1 MLTDM
6 NKNNK
11 AYVRPAMRVVKL
23 QQQSALLVIT
33 SGQANAPRRH
43 DIYDDTGY

>member
-23 QQQSALLVIT
+23 QQQSALLINT
-33 SGQANAPRRH
+33 SQQSNAPRY
-43 DIYDDTGY
+43 DGFDDTGY

>member
-11 AYVRPAMRVVKL
+11 AYVRPDMRVVKL
-23 QQQSALLVIT
+23 QHHSPVLVNSSEQSAAPSRHVI
-33 SGQANAPRRH
+33 H
-43 DIYDDTGY
+43 DDTAY

>member
-11 AYVRPAMRVVKL
+11 PYVRPAMRVVKL
-23 QQQSALLVIT
+23 QHQSALLIN
-33 SGQANAPRRH
+33 SNEQAGAPSRH
-43 DIYDDTGY
+43 DIYDDTEY

>member
-23 QQQSALLVIT
+23 QQQSALLINT
-33 SGQANAPRRH
+33 SQQSNAPRRH
-43 DIYDDTGY
+43 VIEDDTAY

>member
-11 AYVRPAMRVVKL
+11 AYIRPDIRVVKL
-23 QQQSALLVIT
+23 QHSPLLVIS
-33 SGQANAPRRH
+33 SGSAQAPRY
-43 DIYDDTGY
+43 DGFDDTGY

>member
-11 AYVRPAMRVVKL
+11 PYVRPAMRVVKL
-23 QQQSALLVIT
+23 QQQSALLVN
-33 SGQANAPRRH
+33 SSEPASAPRY
-43 DIYDDTGY
+43 DGFDDTGY

>member
-11 AYVRPAMRVVKL
+11 PYVRPAMRVVKL
-23 QQQSALLVIT
+23 QHQSALLIN
-33 SGQANAPRRH
+33 SSEPASAPRFEPVET
-43 DIYDDTGY
+43 DE

>member
-23 QQQSALLVIT
+23 RQQSALLIV
-33 SGQANAPRRH
+33 SGPASAPS
-43 DIYDDTGY
+43 YDGFDDMEED